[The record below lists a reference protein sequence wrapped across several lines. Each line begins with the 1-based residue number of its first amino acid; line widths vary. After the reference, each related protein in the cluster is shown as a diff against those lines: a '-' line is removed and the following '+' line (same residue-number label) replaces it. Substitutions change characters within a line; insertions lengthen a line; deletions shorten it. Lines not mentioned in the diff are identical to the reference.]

1 MEKVYHPYHLVDP
14 SPWPYVMACGA
25 LLTTVGAVVY
35 FHYSQL
41 FLVLLGLLLV
51 VLCMFTWFKDVVREA
66 TFQGY
71 HTKVAVIGLKI
82 GFLLF
87 IVSEVL
93 FFFSFFWAFFHS
105 SLSPSVEIGVIWP
118 PTGIDPL
125 NPFSV
130 PLLNTAILLSSGATV
145 TWAHHSIV
153 CGNRRGSVQALT
165 LTVILGVL
173 FTLLQAME
181 YVEAPFSIAD
191 SVYGS
196 TFFVATGFH
205 GLHVIIGTIFLSICL
220 VRLYLSHFT
229 RSHHFGFEAASWYWH
244 FVDVVWL
251 FLYVCIYWWG
261 C

>member
-1 MEKVYHPYHLVDP
+1 MEKIYHPYHLVDP
-14 SPWPYVMACGA
+14 SPWPYVMSCGA
-25 LLTTVGAVVY
+25 LLTTVGAVIY
-35 FHYSQL
+35 FHYSQML
-41 FLVLLGLLLV
+41 LLMLGLFV
-51 VLCMFTWFKDVVREA
+51 VAACLAAWLKDVVREG

-71 HTKVAVIGLKI
+71 HTKAALAGLKL

-105 SLSPSVEIGVIWP
+105 SLSPSVEIGVMWP
-118 PTGIDPL
+118 PMGIDPL

-153 CGNRRGSVQALT
+153 QGHKAEAIRGLS
-165 LTVILGVL
+165 LTVFLGL
-173 FTLLQAME
+173 IFTGFQVFE
-181 YVEAPFSIAD
+181 YIEAPFCIAD

-205 GLHVIIGTIFLSICL
+205 GFHVIIGTIFLFICL
-220 VRLYLSHFT
+220 IRLHNSHFT

>member
-1 MEKVYHPYHLVDP
+1 MSKIYHPYHLVDP
-14 SPWPYVMACGA
+14 SPWPYVMACGVF
-25 LLTTVGAVVY
+25 LTTLGAVVY
-35 FHYSQL
+35 FQYSQL
-41 FLVLLGLLLV
+41 FLVLTGLFSISV
-51 VLCMFTWFKDVVREA
+51 CMFLWLKDVVRES
-66 TFQGY
+66 TFQGH
-71 HTKVAVIGLKI
+71 HTKIAVNGLKL

-87 IVSEVL
+87 IVSEIL

-105 SLSPSVEIGVIWP
+105 SLSPSVEIGVMWP
-118 PTGIDPL
+118 PMGIDPL

-153 CGNRRGSVQALT
+153 CGHREEAIRSLS
-165 LTVILGVL
+165 LTVFLGL
-173 FTLLQAME
+173 IFTALQGME

-205 GLHVIIGTIFLSICL
+205 GIHVIIGTIFLFICL
-220 VRLYLSHFT
+220 IRLNLSHFT
-229 RSHHFGFEAASWYWH
+229 RSHHLGFEAASWYWH

>member
-1 MEKVYHPYHLVDP
+1 MGKVYHPYHLVDP

-25 LLTTVGAVVY
+25 FLTTLGAVIY

-41 FLVLLGLLLV
+41 SLLVLGLFII
-51 VLCMFTWFKDVVREA
+51 VLCMLSWFKDIIREA
-66 TFQGY
+66 TYQGY
-71 HTKVAVIGLKI
+71 HTKIAVHGLKL

-105 SLSPSVEIGVIWP
+105 SLSPSIEIGMMWP
-118 PTGIDPL
+118 PIGINPL

-145 TWAHHSIV
+145 TWAHHSLVFGNKTEAIV
-153 CGNRRGSVQALT
+153 GLSF
-165 LTVILGVL
+165 TVLLGII
-173 FTLLQAME
+173 FTALQAFE
-181 YVEAPFSIAD
+181 YVEAPFCIAD

-205 GLHVIIGTIFLSICL
+205 GLHVIIGTIFLFVCL
-220 VRLYLSHFT
+220 VRLNSSHFT
-229 RSHHFGFEAASWYWH
+229 RTHHFGFEAASWYWH